1 MPITTDLHNVR
12 ELKEA
17 GFNDRRAEKLAELL
31 E

>member
-1 MPITTDLHNVR
+1 MPITTEQHNVR